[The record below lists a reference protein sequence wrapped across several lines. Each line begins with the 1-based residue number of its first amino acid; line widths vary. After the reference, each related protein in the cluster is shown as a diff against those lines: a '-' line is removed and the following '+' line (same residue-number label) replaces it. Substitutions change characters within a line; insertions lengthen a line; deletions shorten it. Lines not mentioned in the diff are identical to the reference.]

1 MARLRAISASDGGTG
16 DDQPIRAHVVEE
28 MISECPIIDAL
39 EFRSILGNSTTETVD
54 TVVTGSGEM
63 RTPGN
68 DYTAS
73 AYSPSETTSAL
84 RILGDKFTVD
94 QAYQRRFPGRTL
106 ASRFATEAGKTGR
119 SIARHLVNEL
129 VNGDNVSPNVNGI
142 KTQATGGQLI
152 TAAANGLSVVLGSD
166 NTAKIAHQ
174 TFLARLDELIA
185 AVPGCQ
191 GLMMNRQQI
200 ARLKA
205 IAREYLSVDNI
216 QDVFGRNQE
225 IITYNGLPVYNAGM
239 AKDNTT
245 QVLPNNE
252 VVGSSGAVCSSVY
265 AFACGEES
273 DLSVITSTGLSVKVL
288 GLVGQ
293 NYVGNIEIDI
303 NTLLYSA
310 RAIARLQGVIIS

>member
-1 MARLRAISASDGGTG
+1 MARLRVISASDGGTG
-16 DDQPIRAHVVEE
+16 DDQAIRAHVIEE
-28 MISECPIIDAL
+28 MVSQAPILDAL
-39 EFRSILGNSTTETVD
+39 EFRSIMGNSTTESVD
-54 TVVTGSGEM
+54 TIVTGAGEM
-63 RTPGN
+63 RTAGN
-68 DYTAS
+68 DYTPS
-73 AYSPSETTSAL
+73 AFTPSETTATL
-84 RILGDKFTVD
+84 RILGDKFAVD
-94 QAYQRRFPGRTL
+94 QAWQRRYPGATL
-106 ASRFATEAGKTGR
+106 GSRFATEAGKVAR
-119 SIARHLVNEL
+119 SIARHMVNEL
-129 VNGDNVSPNVNGI
+129 INGDNVSPNVNGL
-142 KTQATGGQLI
+142 KVQATGGQLL

-166 NTAKIAHQ
+166 NAAKIAQQ

-191 GLMMNRQQI
+191 GLLMNRQQI

-205 IAREYLSVDNI
+205 IAREYLSVSNV

-225 IITYNGLPVYNAGM
+225 IISYNGLPIYDAGM

-252 VVGSSGAVCSSVY
+252 VVGSSGSVCSSVY
-265 AFACGEES
+265 AFASGEDS
-273 DLSVITSTGLSVKVL
+273 DLTVITSTGVSVKVL

-293 NYVGNIEIDI
+293 AYTGNIEIDI